1 MTKKKYI
8 LFDLD
13 GTLTDPKIGIC
24 TCAQYALKAFGIEE
38 PDINKLEPFIGPP
51 LKDSFMQFYG
61 LSEKQAE
68 EAIAVYRKRFATVGK
83 FENEIYDGIPEM
95 LKALKEWGYQLAV
108 ASSKPECF
116 VEEILEHFHIAEY
129 FEVVTGSNL
138 DGTRV
143 NKAEVIDEAF
153 RRLFGEKT
161 IDKSQIVMVGDRK
174 FDVYGAQQMG
184 VTSVAV
190 AYGYG
195 PMEELEA
202 AKPDYIADT
211 VEALGKLFL
220 VS

>member
-38 PDINKLEPFIGPP
+38 PDIDKLEPFIGPP